1 MKKVIFMGVLGLFLL
16 GSCNSKSGDSHED
29 IITKQKSTIMTDMTT
44 RDMTTNMRNTT
55 MSTKSR
61 KTMPEEAM
69 KSSCHQQRRKLPA

>member
-1 MKKVIFMGVLGLFLL
+1 MGVLGFIPFRLL
-16 GSCNSKSGDSHED
+16 QQQVPETATKD

-44 RDMTTNMRNTT
+44 KDMTTNMRDTT